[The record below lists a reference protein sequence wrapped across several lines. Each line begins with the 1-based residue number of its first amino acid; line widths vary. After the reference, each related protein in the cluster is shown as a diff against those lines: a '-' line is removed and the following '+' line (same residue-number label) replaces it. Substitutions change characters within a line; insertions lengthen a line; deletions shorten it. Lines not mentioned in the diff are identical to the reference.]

1 MRQSLMVRC
10 SLKNDVLPATIN
22 IHPKE
27 KAPVSFGQGLSLCLC
42 NQIYHIYRMGQY
54 IAKSKAETILGCLP
68 RTDSLGL
75 SLLASESGESKSY
88 SPSRSYVSSLP
99 LLTIVTQVLTK
110 DCPIPIRPK
119 TLSVARYS
127 PHRLRR
133 QRVEPPDGV
142 YIQPRRN
149 QWRLQGKCTR
159 GVPWQRQR
167 NG

>member
-1 MRQSLMVRC
+1 MVRC
-10 SLKNDVLPATIN
+10 SLQNDVHPATIN

-54 IAKSKAETILGCLP
+54 IAKSKAETILGRLP

>member
-1 MRQSLMVRC
+1 MVRC
-10 SLKNDVLPATIN
+10 SLRNDVHPATIN

-27 KAPVSFGQGLSLCLC
+27 NALVSFGQGLFLYLC
-42 NQIYHIYRMGQY
+42 NQIHPIYRMGQY
-54 IAKSKAETILGCLP
+54 IAKSKAETMLGFLT
-68 RTDSLGL
+68 RTDCLGL
-75 SLLASESGESKSY
+75 SILASEYGESKLFY
-88 SPSRSYVSSLP
+88 PTGPYVSNLP
-99 LLTIVTQVLTK
+99 LLTIVTQALIK

-119 TLSVARYS
+119 TLSAARYS
-127 PHRLRR
+127 LHQLHR

-159 GVPWQRQR
+159 GVPWRRQR

>member
-1 MRQSLMVRC
+1 MVRC
-10 SLKNDVLPATIN
+10 SLRNDVHPATIN

-27 KAPVSFGQGLSLCLC
+27 NALVSFCQGLFLYLC
-42 NQIYHIYRMGQY
+42 NQIHPIYRMGQY
-54 IAKSKAETILGCLP
+54 IAQSKAETILGLLT

-75 SLLASESGESKSY
+75 SILASEYGESKLFN
-88 SPSRSYVSSLP
+88 PTGPYVSNLP
-99 LLTIVTQVLTK
+99 IPTIVTQVLIK
-110 DCPIPIRPK
+110 DYPIPIRPK

-133 QRVEPPDGV
+133 QRVGPPDGV
-142 YIQPRRN
+142 YIQLRRN

-159 GVPWQRQR
+159 GVPWRRQQ